1 METIFDHNITD
12 KEYQE
17 LGLIN
22 KETYL
27 KIIDEESAR
36 LDLACLY
43 HYRSNKRKV
52 DEYLKGLSEMS
63 VMTFKNRVF
72 GDCLI
77 KIKKYG

>member
-1 METIFDHNITD
+1 METVFDKNITD
-12 KEYQE
+12 RE
-17 LGLIN
+17 LKDLGFLD

-43 HYRSNKRKV
+43 HHRGNQRKV
-52 DEYLKGLSEMS
+52 NEYLKGLSEMS

-77 KIKKYG
+77 KIKHDE